1 MADLILDIFDK
12 AEAGD
17 IPALVVIEGISDIVF
32 AVDSTTTEALLVVD
46 DGIEAKETIT
56 ASVDIVITDS
66 VTISDIF
73 DYVRRL
79 LHLAKR
85 IFTLRLRE

>member
-12 AEAGD
+12 VDAGD
-17 IPALVVIEGISDIVF
+17 IPALVVIESVSDIVF
-32 AVDSTTTEALLVVD
+32 AIDSATTEALLTID
-46 DGIEAKETIT
+46 DGIEAKETIA
-56 ASVDIVITDS
+56 ASVDMVITDS